1 MTNEDNTG
9 HSAGRS
15 ARWTRACVAL
25 LEYPTVD
32 AAARAIGV
40 AERTLRRYLANPDF
54 LAMLAA
60 RQQQALDLAASRL
73 TGLVSAAVDTL
84 AEMLRDPNAPHGV
97 RVHCAEHI
105 LSHAATY
112 QELVDLAP
120 RVHKLERLIGADDDA

>member
-1 MTNEDNTG
+1 MTNQDITG
-9 HSAGRS
+9 QSAAQN

-32 AAARAIGV
+32 AAARAIDV
-40 AERTLRRYLANPDF
+40 TERTLRRYLADPDF
-54 LAMLAA
+54 LATLAA
-60 RQQQALDLAASRL
+60 YQQKAIDHAASRL
-73 TGLVSAAVDTL
+73 AGLVSAAVDTL
-84 AEMLRDPNAPHGV
+84 AEELRDPNAPHGV
-97 RVHCAEHI
+97 RVHCAERI